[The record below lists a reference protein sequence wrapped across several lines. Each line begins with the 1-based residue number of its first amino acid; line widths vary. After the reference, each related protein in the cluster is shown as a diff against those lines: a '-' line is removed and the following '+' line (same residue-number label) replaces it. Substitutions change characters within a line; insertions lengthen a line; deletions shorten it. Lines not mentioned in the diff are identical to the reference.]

1 MSPALPVLGQTLG
14 PYRLVQGIG
23 LGGKSAVFRG
33 LDERSQR
40 TVAVKLPIEGA
51 LAGDVARD
59 RLRREA
65 AALGRIDH
73 PGVPRLL
80 GHGSQDGID
89 FLVME
94 YVEGP
99 TLAGRLRERGPLEEP
114 ALLALALRIA
124 AVLAAVHR
132 RGVIHCDLKPG
143 NVILGPD
150 GGLKLLDFGQARLAG
165 DRALAP
171 GESFREAAGTVSY
184 MAPERFLRRRPDPRA
199 DLWSLG
205 VLLYETA
212 TGRRP
217 FRGEGPDAIIRAI
230 RRETPEPPSAH
241 APRLSPRFDRVAL
254 KALEKDPDRR
264 YQTAGGMGRALARA
278 RSSSAS

>member
-1 MSPALPVLGQTLG
+1 VTFPAFPVLGQTLG

-23 LGGKSAVFRG
+23 LGGKSVVFRAV
-33 LDERSQR
+33 DERSGLPA
-40 TVAVKLPIEGA
+40 AVKLPIEGA

-59 RLRREA
+59 RLRWEA
-65 AALGRIDH
+65 GILSVVDH
-73 PGVPRLL
+73 PGVPTFL
-80 GHGSQDGID
+80 GLGFQDGID
-89 FLVME
+89 FLAME
-94 YVEGP
+94 LVEGR
-99 TLAGRLRERGPLEEP
+99 TLAGRLHEEGPLDE
-114 ALLALALRIA
+114 AAVLALGRRTADI
-124 AVLAAVHR
+124 LAAVHR

-150 GGLKLLDFGQARLAG
+150 GGLKLLDFGQARRTG
-165 DRALAP
+165 GRALIP

-184 MAPERFLRRRPDPRA
+184 MAPERFRRRRPDPRM

-205 VLLYETA
+205 VLLYEAA

-217 FRGEGPDAIIRAI
+217 FRGNGAEEIIRAI

-241 APRLSPRFDRVAL
+241 APRLSARFDRIVL

-264 YQTAGGMGRALARA
+264 ALEAHGLLEL
-278 RSSSAS
+278 